1 MCVNTAGSYYC
12 SCISGFTLS
21 SNRRTCIGKL
31 TKAYYGNV
39 SFNSKQIETS
49 VPIIMEDASKHVK
62 ILLGHST
69 ALVKLDTILTI
80 TSAPVMTSM
89 SVLLV
94 IRALVNVSTPSDHSS
109 ADVLVVKRMI
119 QSLTDVLHRTIALA
133 AHVNIDVS
141 VVAVPITATAC
152 QDMI

>member
-1 MCVNTAGSYYC
+1 M
-12 SCISGFTLS
+12 
-21 SNRRTCIGKL
+21 
-31 TKAYYGNV
+31 
-39 SFNSKQIETS
+39 S

-69 ALVKLDTILTI
+69 VLVKLDTILTV
-80 TSAPVMTSM
+80 TSAPVMISM

-94 IRALVNVSTPSDHSS
+94 MDHSS

-119 QSLTDVLHRTIALA
+119 RSLTDVLHQTIVLA
-133 AHVNIDVS
+133 AHVNINVS

-152 QDMI
+152 QDTI